1 RHGASH
7 PLRREDPRPRA
18 PRQALRAGQRAGR
31 SDRAA
36 RARRAPHPCAGPRHE
51 DRSVT
56 LVCTG
61 CRRRFDLIVDTPYTR
76 TLAAF
81 LSQCPHCG
89 GVVERLSTLITAAST
104 TTPTVMTTTGSPT
117 TNLLFVG
124 PVPDFRG
131 LFNPPTP

>member
-1 RHGASH
+1 M
-7 PLRREDPRPRA
+7 
-18 PRQALRAGQRAGR
+18 
-31 SDRAA
+31 
-36 RARRAPHPCAGPRHE
+36 
-51 DRSVT
+51 T

-131 LFNPPTP
+131 LFNPPTPPHSDPPTVPYELTDADREFLRVNRIDPES